1 MADELIR
8 VFLADDHAMVREGI
22 AALVAKNPGF
32 EVAGQCSSGLDVLPM
47 VLDTKPEVLV
57 LDITM
62 PGLNGLDICREVT
75 RKAKGT
81 AVLILTIHDDEQ
93 FVARAIKY
101 GASGFLPK
109 DAASEELIEA
119 LQTVSKG
126 GVYFG
131 KGISFEVLKRLRQD
145 RPDPHDTLTKRE
157 CQVLRLIAEG
167 KTSRQIA
174 EGFGVALKTVD
185 THRSR
190 LMHKL
195 NIHDQT
201 ALVKYAI
208 RRGII
213 TAD

>member
-1 MADELIR
+1 MVDEVVR

-22 AALVAKNPGF
+22 AALVDNSPGF

-47 VLDTKPEVLV
+47 VLATQPEVLV

-75 RKAKGT
+75 RKVKGT
-81 AVLILTIHDDEQ
+81 VVLMLTIHDEEQ
-93 FVARAIKY
+93 FAARAIQC

-109 DAASEELIEA
+109 DAAAEELIEA
-119 LQTVSKG
+119 LQAVSKG

-131 KGISFEVLKRLRQD
+131 KGVSSEVLKRLRQG
-145 RPDPHDTLTKRE
+145 RPDPYDTLTKRE
-157 CQVLRLIAEG
+157 CQILRLIAEG

-174 EGFGVALKTVD
+174 EGLGVALKTVD

-190 LMHKL
+190 LMQKL

>member
-1 MADELIR
+1 MTEQIVR
-8 VFLADDHAMVREGI
+8 VFLADDHAVVREGI
-22 AALVAKNPGF
+22 AALVAKDPGF
-32 EVAGQCSSGLDVLPM
+32 EVVGQCSSGLDVLPM
-47 VLDTKPEVLV
+47 VLESQPDVLA

-81 AVLILTIHDDEQ
+81 AVLILTIHNDEQ
-93 FVARAIKY
+93 FVARAIHS

-109 DAASEELIEA
+109 DAAAEELIEA
-119 LQTVSKG
+119 LRVVARG

-131 KGISFEVLKRLRQD
+131 KGISSEVLKRLGQGRA
-145 RPDPHDTLTKRE
+145 DPYDALTRRE
-157 CQVLRLIAEG
+157 RQVLRLIAEG

-174 EGFGVALKTVD
+174 EKFGVALKTVE

-213 TAD
+213 TAG